1 MQILAK
7 YSWSETSYFFTLN
20 IVAYNVADISIHINL
35 LAISMY
41 HFTDYL
47 LMSSSLLASQ
57 LIGICLDSNRQ
68 GTYSV
73 RQAGLEE
80 VKLKLFE
87 VVLVTY

>member
-1 MQILAK
+1 
-7 YSWSETSYFFTLN
+7 
-20 IVAYNVADISIHINL
+20 
-35 LAISMY
+35 MY
-41 HFTDYL
+41 YFTDYL

-57 LIGICLDSNRQ
+57 LIGICLDSNKQ
-68 GTYSV
+68 AGHSL

>member
-1 MQILAK
+1 
-7 YSWSETSYFFTLN
+7 
-20 IVAYNVADISIHINL
+20 
-35 LAISMY
+35 MY
-41 HFTDYL
+41 YFTDYL

-68 GTYSV
+68 GTNSL
-73 RQAGLEE
+73 RQAGLEEE

>member
-20 IVAYNVADISIHINL
+20 IVAYN
-35 LAISMY
+35 AISMY

-68 GTYSV
+68 GTHSV

>member
-1 MQILAK
+1 
-7 YSWSETSYFFTLN
+7 
-20 IVAYNVADISIHINL
+20 
-35 LAISMY
+35 MY
-41 HFTDYL
+41 RFTDYL

-68 GTYSV
+68 GTHSV

>member
-1 MQILAK
+1 
-7 YSWSETSYFFTLN
+7 
-20 IVAYNVADISIHINL
+20 
-35 LAISMY
+35 MY

-68 GTYSV
+68 GTRL

-87 VVLVTY
+87 VVLVIY

>member
-1 MQILAK
+1 
-7 YSWSETSYFFTLN
+7 
-20 IVAYNVADISIHINL
+20 
-35 LAISMY
+35 MY
-41 HFTDYL
+41 RFTDYL

-87 VVLVTY
+87 VVLVIY